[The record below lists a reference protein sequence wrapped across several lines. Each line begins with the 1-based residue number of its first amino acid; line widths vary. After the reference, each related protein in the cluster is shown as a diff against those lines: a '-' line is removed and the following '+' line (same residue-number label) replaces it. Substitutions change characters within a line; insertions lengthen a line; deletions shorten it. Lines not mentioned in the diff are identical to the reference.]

1 MKKNRRFLL
10 RGAVFLAFMFM
21 SGCVDSRITNV
32 DSRGTNIICFG
43 DSLTIGYGV
52 LPEQSYP
59 SVMGKLVL
67 PGVPVI
73 NAGIEGDR
81 TEEALKRFKTDC
93 LEKDPFLVIIEF
105 GANDFFTRVPL
116 ADTLNNLQAMIKMLQ
131 ERKVMVALVDISTPF
146 FMEEYA
152 KPYRALAKQYGAIFI
167 PQVLD
172 GIITEP
178 ALKSDFMHPNEA
190 GYKII
195 AHRIYRAVLPY
206 LNRNVIL
213 NRFRSSLLKG
223 K

>member
-1 MKKNRRFLL
+1 MRKNRRFLL
-10 RGAVFLAFMFM
+10 SAAVFLAFVCIN
-21 SGCVDSRITNV
+21 GCVDSRITNV

-52 LPEQSYP
+52 DQAHSYP
-59 SVMGKLVL
+59 SVMAKLVL
-67 PGVPVI
+67 SGVPVI

-93 LEKDPFLVIIEF
+93 LEKAPFLVIIEF

-116 ADTLNNLQAMIKMLQ
+116 ADTLNNLEAMIKILQ
-131 ERKVMVALVDISTPF
+131 GKKVMVALVDISTPF
-146 FMEEYA
+146 VMEEYA
-152 KPYRALAKQYGAIFI
+152 KPYRALAKQYGVIFI

-195 AHRIYRAVLPY
+195 AHRVYRAILPY